1 MEKKIPKKNYII
13 LAVVVLITVALVF
26 YVRDWY
32 ITTNEYYA
40 ENSTIKDVSR
50 EIREDEISN
59 YTVESGKFAIYA
71 SAGSNTEIK
80 DFESDLKKAI
90 KGTSSQNNIL
100 YLNTDEIDVNNFC
113 NNLKSNFAKDNSVAE
128 RISATSPATLYVFE
142 EGKITKVYS
151 NLNNYTLDDLER
163 LFKKVGLV
171 DNA

>member
-71 SAGSNTEIK
+71 
-80 DFESDLKKAI
+80 
-90 KGTSSQNNIL
+90 
-100 YLNTDEIDVNNFC
+100 
-113 NNLKSNFAKDNSVAE
+113 
-128 RISATSPATLYVFE
+128 
-142 EGKITKVYS
+142 
-151 NLNNYTLDDLER
+151 
-163 LFKKVGLV
+163 
-171 DNA
+171 